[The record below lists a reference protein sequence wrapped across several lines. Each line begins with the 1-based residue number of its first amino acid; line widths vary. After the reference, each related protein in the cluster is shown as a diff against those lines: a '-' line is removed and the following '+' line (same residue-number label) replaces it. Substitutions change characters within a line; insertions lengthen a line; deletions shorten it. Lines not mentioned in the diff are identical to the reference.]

1 MKTITQKIRF
11 VLAITLATLF
21 VLAAHVAV
29 AGPSAALA
37 LPNIST
43 GIDMVGSSFSAKIVF
58 HLNNAG
64 GITAAKQL
72 FQDPKLMEQ
81 LSTWVQGASY
91 SAKSPNGRYTFAL
104 TLGKYG
110 HNYTI
115 QYGCVEHVDASSWV
129 EQCGQLA
136 SSSIMNNGSQQIRCE
151 SSPSKKNSKA
161 NGVDCEMNVAGQMES
176 IGVWPFKYSGP
187 QVAYTYYTEMTSYV
201 SKIALI
207 SGHNTNGASGA
218 NALMAQNIQLQGMMA
233 DLKAKAQTAA
243 SLSINQK
250 LTAYAVCPNFN
261 FEPPTVAAVL
271 DWSPGG
277 LINLNNY

>member
-1 MKTITQKIRF
+1 MKTITRKIRF
-11 VLAITLATLF
+11 VLTIALAALFALAT
-21 VLAAHVAV
+21 HVAV
-29 AGPSAALA
+29 AKPSAKPA

-43 GIDMVGSSFSAKIVF
+43 GIDMVGSSFNAKIDF
-58 HLNNAG
+58 HLNDAG

-72 FQDPKLMEQ
+72 FQDPRLMEQ

-91 SAKSPNGRYTFAL
+91 SAKSPNGRYVFAL

-115 QYGCVEHVDASSWV
+115 QYGCVEHFDVSSWV

-136 SSSIMNNGSQQIRCE
+136 SSSIMNNGSQQIRCA
-151 SSPSKKNSKA
+151 SSPSKTNSKS
-161 NGVDCEMNVAGQMES
+161 NGVDCEMNVAGQMGS

-207 SGHNTNGASGA
+207 FGRNTNGATGA
-218 NALMAQNIQLQGMMA
+218 NALMAQNIQLQGMMS
-233 DLKAKAQTAA
+233 DLKAKEQAA
-243 SLSINQK
+243 ANLAINQK

-261 FEPPTVAAVL
+261 PEPQTVAAVL

-277 LINLNNY
+277 YINMNND